1 MGESACGVDVHRDL
15 LVATIIDVSSKAS
28 KRFENDVDGI
38 NGLKDWLETE
48 GCRCVVMESSGVYWV
63 ALYLALEDAGF
74 DVSLANARQVKAI
87 PGRKT
92 DQIDSEWLAQ
102 LLGSGLIRPSY
113 VPERR
118 VRELRDLTRFRV
130 KLVATR
136 TAFKNRCHKV
146 LNRVNIRLGSR
157 LSDVFG
163 KAGTEVLEG
172 LMEGRA
178 IDEILDQTEN
188 RWLRKR
194 RDEIREAVKGCLGE
208 TDVFVLGQCVGMV
221 KELNVKIREVDGR
234 VETLVDEREIEIVS
248 SVPGV
253 GKKSAA
259 VITAEIGDA
268 RRFPNGKKIASAAG
282 LAPSVYQSAGKNLT
296 GGITKQGSKWLRR
309 IMIQAA
315 HSASKVRDSRLRRF
329 YLRVKARKGSKTAI
343 VALARKMLTIIHHLL
358 VNGEEYVE
366 DGYEKKQRP
375 RRSVPLMGVTLED
388 MAAVLRDAGFV
399 VSHPL

>member
-188 RWLRKR
+188 R
-194 RDEIREAVKGCLGE
+194 
-208 TDVFVLGQCVGMV
+208 
-221 KELNVKIREVDGR
+221 
-234 VETLVDEREIEIVS
+234 
-248 SVPGV
+248 
-253 GKKSAA
+253 
-259 VITAEIGDA
+259 
-268 RRFPNGKKIASAAG
+268 
-282 LAPSVYQSAGKNLT
+282 
-296 GGITKQGSKWLRR
+296 
-309 IMIQAA
+309 
-315 HSASKVRDSRLRRF
+315 
-329 YLRVKARKGSKTAI
+329 
-343 VALARKMLTIIHHLL
+343 
-358 VNGEEYVE
+358 
-366 DGYEKKQRP
+366 
-375 RRSVPLMGVTLED
+375 
-388 MAAVLRDAGFV
+388 
-399 VSHPL
+399 